1 MGFTNFA
8 RKVRDPSL
16 PYGHRVVA
24 LRSCA
29 QLYRPIGFEATVSYL
44 AHKAGPFREDEEALL
59 RALGVIEA
67 SRAAWQV
74 ELRAYAAA
82 RAEAKRRGFRAPGP
96 RERNP
101 NSPEYWYG
109 ARREAALH
117 AVGHWRARLR
127 SAGLTGELSRTVDLC
142 AADCLESG
150 GVQGERERA
159 RLAACADVL
168 ERRMEP
174 PAHRDDAATYFHHRD
189 LLRVVRLI
197 GMAARTDDE
206 DQGADGHD

>member
-16 PYGHRVVA
+16 PYGHRVVS
-24 LRSCA
+24 LRSCV
-29 QLYRPIGFEATVSYL
+29 QLYRPIGFGATVSYL
-44 AHKAGPFREDEEALL
+44 AHKAGPFREDEDALL

-74 ELRAYAAA
+74 ELRAYAAE
-82 RAEAKRRGFRAPGP
+82 RAEAKRRGLRAPRA

-117 AVGHWRARLR
+117 AVGHWRVRLR
-127 SAGLTGELSRTVDLC
+127 SAGLTDELSRTVDLC
-142 AADCLESG
+142 AADCLKAEG
-150 GVQGERERA
+150 TPGERERA
-159 RLAACADVL
+159 RLAACTLEL

-174 PAHRDDAATYFHHRD
+174 PAYRVDAATYFRHRD

-197 GMAARTDDE
+197 GMAARTDDGG
-206 DQGADGHD
+206 QGDGND

>member
-1 MGFTNFA
+1 MGFTNVA

-16 PYGHRVVA
+16 PYGHRVVS
-24 LRSCA
+24 LRSCV

-44 AHKAGPFREDEEALL
+44 AHRAGPFREDEGALL

-67 SRAAWQV
+67 SRAVWQV
-74 ELRAYAAA
+74 ELRAYAAE
-82 RAEAKRRGFRAPGP
+82 RAEAKRRGLRTPGP

-117 AVGHWRARLR
+117 AVGHWRVRLQR
-127 SAGLTGELSRTVDLC
+127 AGLTDELSRAVDLC
-142 AADCLESG
+142 AADCLEAEG
-150 GVQGERERA
+150 APGARERA
-159 RLAACADVL
+159 RLAACADAL

-174 PAHRDDAATYFHHRD
+174 PAYRDDAATYFHHRD

-197 GMAARTDDE
+197 RMA
-206 DQGADGHD
+206 GAN